1 MLNTK
6 TLSTLIG
13 ICLSVQ
19 IVLATNPDT
28 VQLRFDQQ
36 KMFFNSAKNELENM
50 LSGKQALDY
59 ERAVFITENAYWD
72 NSYSYSSFQNVINYH
87 LSSIEQI
94 YFANNTKSEKDFK
107 ADWFETAQ
115 IKKQKY
121 ETLLKNWA
129 IYKYITDTTHIVS
142 KNLINYHLPYLYSN
156 NDPFGTEKW
165 GHSQVFNLIGNENQT
180 TGNCYALS
188 AFYKIFAERLN
199 TDAQIATAPGHIYI
213 VHKDEKDITYN
224 IELASRTF
232 PGNGSEAVLTYTT
245 DQAVK
250 SGIAMRYLDLKQS
263 VALNLIYL
271 AKGYQNKFKNNTDN
285 FILDC
290 ADLTLK
296 YDSLNLNAMLL
307 KAEVLEKKVIEKNK
321 EIAQLQSDKEF
332 IEYQKLIKNL
342 YSLGYREMPLE
353 MKNILISGYRQE
365 DAPIFLT
372 DHTPSASKSLGIKH
386 DKNYITLSNGLF
398 DEMHEKKDF
407 EKYSKIVFDTKKN
420 KIVGFVS
427 KDSTYNNY
435 NFDPVL
441 FALSVDPLQ
450 SKYPD
455 LSPYN
460 FVGNNPIFLVDKDGR
475 EIVVHYKLNGEDQ
488 TIILKKTSDIELLKN
503 VKSDND
509 FVENVYA
516 SIEYL
521 NDSKRAEKTIN
532 RLITAKRDIN
542 IVESDNTET
551 DFDPI
556 GYTDKNDPSLN
567 RYKRQL
573 KYSTKWGLVSTKGKQ
588 SPALGFLHDLKHAK
602 NWLNNPIAYTLRGL
616 IKAGKNDNLEEKNA
630 TKEEKKVA
638 VELNEMPAV
647 RDEYDEQGIDL
658 KPAKMETVPTQKKNA
673 PAEEEPK

>member
-13 ICLSVQ
+13 ICLSAQ
-19 IVLATNPDT
+19 ITFATNPDT
-28 VQLRFDQQ
+28 VQLKFEQQ

-72 NSYSYSSFQNVINYH
+72 NSFSYSSFQNVINHH
-87 LSSIEQI
+87 LNSIEQI
-94 YFANNTKSEKDFK
+94 YVSNYTKSEKDFK

-129 IYKYITDTTHIVS
+129 IYKYITDTAIVLD
-142 KNLINYHLPYLYSN
+142 KNSISFHLPFVYPN
-156 NDPFGTEKW
+156 NDPFATDNW
-165 GHSQVFNLIGNENQT
+165 ANSQVFNLVGTQSQ

-188 AFYKIFAERLN
+188 VLYKIFAEQLN
-199 TDAQIATAPGHIYI
+199 TDAQIATAPGHTYI

-290 ADLTLK
+290 ANLALK

-307 KAEVLEKKVIEKNK
+307 KAEVLEKRVIEKNK
-321 EIAQLQSDKEF
+321 VITQLQSDKDF
-332 IEYQKLIKNL
+332 KEYEKLIVTL
-342 YSLGYREMPLE
+342 YNLGYREMPLE
-353 MKNILISGYRQE
+353 MKNILISGYCKE
-365 DAPIFLT
+365 NAPIFLT
-372 DHTPSASKSLGIKH
+372 DHTPSASKSLGIEH
-386 DKNYITLSNGLF
+386 DKNYFTLSNGLF

-407 EKYSKIVFDTKKN
+407 EKYSRIVFDTNKN
-420 KIVGFVS
+420 KIVKFVP

-460 FVGNNPIFLVDKDGR
+460 FVANNPIFLIDKDGR
-475 EIVVHYKLNGEDQ
+475 EIIVHYKLKGEDQ
-488 TIILKKTSDIELLKN
+488 TIILKKPSDIELLKN

-516 SIEYL
+516 SVEYL
-521 NDSKRAEKTIN
+521 NNSKTANTVIDKVINSRKTVNLVENTNDETEFKPFGYRDKHNPSYN
-532 RLITAKRDIN
+532 R
-542 IVESDNTET
+542 
-551 DFDPI
+551 
-556 GYTDKNDPSLN
+556 DKNTLQYD
-567 RYKRQL
+567 
-573 KYSTKWGLVSTKGKQ
+573 TKHGLVSKQGKQ
-588 SPALGFLHDLKHAK
+588 SAAVGFLHDLKHAK
-602 NWLNNPIAYTLRGL
+602 NWLKNPIGYILKGL
-616 IKAGKNDNLEEKNA
+616 IPAGMNKNLEERSA
-630 TKEEKKVA
+630 TKTEIKVAKELGEQPVREKYLEIDQSNSTIEKSPVPSPSEKK
-638 VELNEMPAV
+638 E
-647 RDEYDEQGIDL
+647 
-658 KPAKMETVPTQKKNA
+658 VPK
-673 PAEEEPK
+673 